1 VARGDLGVEMPP
13 ELVPL
18 AQKRIIEAAN
28 FMGVPVITATQMLDS
43 MIRNPRPTRAEAS
56 DVANAIIDGTDAVM
70 LSGETATGAWPIEAV
85 QMMHRI
91 AVVSEKSGRSGDVGA
106 PLPTVHGPADITAD
120 AMSHAACTI
129 AVQVN
134 AVAIIAFTMSGLTA
148 RLVSRHRPKTAI
160 IAVSPE
166 PATVNRLALVW
177 GVQAYH
183 ARAVSRLDDLAE
195 LLQSMIVGQGI
206 LPAGSVVVLV
216 GGHPI
221 AVGGA
226 TNFVKVMKL

>member
-1 VARGDLGVEMPP
+1 M
-13 ELVPL
+13 
-18 AQKRIIEAAN
+18 
-28 FMGVPVITATQMLDS
+28 
-43 MIRNPRPTRAEAS
+43 
-56 DVANAIIDGTDAVM
+56 
-70 LSGETATGAWPIEAV
+70 
-85 QMMHRI
+85 
-91 AVVSEKSGRSGDVGA
+91 
-106 PLPTVHGPADITAD
+106 AD
-120 AMSHAACTI
+120 AMSHAACAI

-148 RLVSRHRPKTAI
+148 RLVSRHRPQMAI

-166 PATVNRLALVW
+166 TTTVNRLALVW

-195 LLQSMIVGQGI
+195 LLQMMIVGQGI

-221 AVGGA
+221 AVGGT
-226 TNFVKVMKL
+226 TNFVKVMTL

>member
-1 VARGDLGVEMPP
+1 
-13 ELVPL
+13 
-18 AQKRIIEAAN
+18 
-28 FMGVPVITATQMLDS
+28 
-43 MIRNPRPTRAEAS
+43 
-56 DVANAIIDGTDAVM
+56 M
-70 LSGETATGAWPIEAV
+70 LSGETATGAWPIDAV
-85 QMMHRI
+85 RMMHRI

-106 PLPTVHGPADITAD
+106 PLPTVHGPADFIAD
-120 AMSHAACTI
+120 AMSHAACAI

-148 RLVSRHRPKTAI
+148 RLVSRHRPQTAI

-166 PATVNRLALVW
+166 PTTVNRLALVW

-183 ARAVSRLDDLAE
+183 ARAVSRLDDLVE
-195 LLQSMIVGQGI
+195 LLQTLIVGQGI

-221 AVGGA
+221 AVGGT
-226 TNFVKVMKL
+226 TNFVKVMTL